1 MSWKNLHEHPAI
13 QKLQSAMRREQRLK
27 LLASFGLLALG
38 LVFCSLAFEAN
49 ILLAIFGLVLTVL
62 GIRFVYLL
70 LFSGRTE
77 AGRLMHLLEHQPKQI
92 VWVYSVVTERLPF
105 GLQFSRNSTLYFK
118 LMDRDEITV
127 SLPARDLKPVAR
139 ALNKFL
145 PHASF
150 GYTEDREQW
159 YLASPAM
166 LLQDEGSNGKSR
178 GIT

>member
-1 MSWKNLHEHPAI
+1 
-13 QKLQSAMRREQRLK
+13 MRREWRLK
-27 LLASFGLLALG
+27 LLASCALLALG
-38 LVFCSLAFEAN
+38 LIFCSLAFEAN
-49 ILLAIFGLVLTVL
+49 ILLAIFGLILSVL

-77 AGRLMHLLEHQPKQI
+77 NVRLMHLLENQPRQI

-105 GLQFSRNSTLYFK
+105 GLQFSSNSTLYFK

-150 GYTEDREQW
+150 GYTKDREQW
-159 YLASPAM
+159 YIASPAM
-166 LLQDEGSNGKSR
+166 LLQDEQGSGN
-178 GIT
+178 